1 MGSPHAGTRTL
12 TRTRI
17 TAALAVIAAL
27 AAIAFGGYQLWQ
39 SHRPDERDDL
49 RAAYIDTAK
58 DGILRLTTVRS
69 ASADADVKHL
79 LAITSGDFRTQFA
92 SRTESYSKVVK
103 DAAVTSKGTI
113 ISVGVERFDDHAA
126 TLLVAAHSEITNKGT
141 TAPETRDYRF
151 RVVVTNGD
159 PQTISKVDFVL

>member
-1 MGSPHAGTRTL
+1 MGNPHAGTRTL
-12 TRTRI
+12 TRTRLA
-17 TAALAVIAAL
+17 AALAVVAAV
-27 AAIAFGGYQLWQ
+27 AAVAFCGYQLWH
-39 SHRPDERDDL
+39 SHRLDERDDL

-69 ASADADVKHL
+69 SSADADVKHL

-92 SRTESYSKVVK
+92 SRTQSYSKVVK
-103 DAAVTSKGTI
+103 DAEVTSKGTI
-113 ISVGVERFDDHAA
+113 ISVGVERFDDDTA